1 MRASFPVG
9 GIPSQ
14 SKWVVGYFAKD
25 SQSNCSLLRWP
36 LYLLWGLVNPQSR
49 CRMYF
54 EIHQTGDHY
63 LGSSS
68 NSVSSNSLNFYRALC
83 KTKETI
89 QELKVPC
96 PSLDTRAWRGRCTI
110 FHAWPLLTRAS
121 VIRKGGRK
129 GGRLANC
136 ISSIHP
142 GIRIRRFRTGQE
154 REDSGG
160 RGKEGKPA
168 RSASHIMIISLS
180 L

>member
-68 NSVSSNSLNFYRALC
+68 NSVSSDSLNFYRALC

-129 GGRLANC
+129 GDWQIALVPSILA
-136 ISSIHP
+136 SGS
-142 GIRIRRFRTGQE
+142 G
-154 REDSGG
+154 DSGQDRRERIVEEGG
-160 RGKEGKPA
+160 RK
-168 RSASHIMIISLS
+168 ASQLDPHRT
-180 L
+180 